1 MADTCKNETCEQDA
15 SDNTGSLPFIAVN
28 LIGPNGKNL
37 TEGYCADCAMRHVWM
52 LWLSLNLLMA
62 VLLMFAV
69 LEDWRISA
77 FGILNFV
84 CWLALFKRQIA
95 KSN

>member
-1 MADTCKNETCEQDA
+1 M
-15 SDNTGSLPFIAVN
+15 
-28 LIGPNGKNL
+28 
-37 TEGYCADCAMRHVWM
+37 DCAMRNVWM

-62 VLLMFAV
+62 VLFMFAV